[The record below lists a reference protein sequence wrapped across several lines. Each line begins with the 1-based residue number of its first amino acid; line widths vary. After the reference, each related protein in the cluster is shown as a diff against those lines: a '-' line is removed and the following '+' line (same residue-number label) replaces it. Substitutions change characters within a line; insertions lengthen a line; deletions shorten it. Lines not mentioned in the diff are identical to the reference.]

1 MVEPMGLRVL
11 IVLLLVLISPLS
23 VWPSAAKVRVA
34 LAGEPTGVRLIMME
48 EAGCTW
54 CERWLAEIGEIY
66 HLTPEGRRAPLR
78 RIDVHEPIPVDLA
91 HLRLAYF
98 TPTFVLVNDGQ
109 EIGRIKGYP
118 GEDLFWML
126 LGELLNKLEPSGP
139 IEAEAGR

>member
-1 MVEPMGLRVL
+1 MVLRALLVF
-11 IVLLLVLISPLS
+11 LLVLISPFS
-23 VWPSAAKVRVA
+23 MWPSAAKGRAA
-34 LAGEPTGVRLIMME
+34 LAGGTTGVQLVMME
-48 EAGCTW
+48 EAGCAW

-66 HLTPEGRRAPLR
+66 YLTPEGRRAPLR
-78 RIDVHEPIPVDLA
+78 RIDVHEPLPVDLA

-126 LGELLNKLEPSGP
+126 FGELLNQLEPSAP
-139 IEAEAGR
+139 IEAEARR